1 MRISDWS
8 SDVFS
13 SHLHDIMCLSV
24 RHGPGCSPDAI
35 RDLDPVPPSLH
46 SNLGQAMTALIGAFI
61 NVQII
66 RELTL
71 LREAIAALRG
81 SGPAGTRKRIALVP
95 TMGALHEG
103 HLALIE
109 EARARADHVVTSIFV
124 NPIQF
129 GANEDLDT

>member
-1 MRISDWS
+1 
-8 SDVFS
+8 
-13 SHLHDIMCLSV
+13 
-24 RHGPGCSPDAI
+24 
-35 RDLDPVPPSLH
+35 
-46 SNLGQAMTALIGAFI
+46 MTALIGAFI

-81 SGPAGTRKRIALVP
+81 SGPAGNRKRIALVP
-95 TMGALHEG
+95 TMGALHER

-109 EARARADHVVTSIFV
+109 DARARAAHVVTSTFV

-129 GANEDLDT
+129 GANEDLDRYPRRVSSYANFLNHQGYVVSWSQPVVSVCPTALST

>member
-1 MRISDWS
+1 MIRQPPRTTLTDTIFPYSTLFRS
-8 SDVFS
+8 FFS
-13 SHLHDIMCLSV
+13 GEHDIMCLSV
-24 RHGPGCSPDAI
+24 LHGPGCSPDAI

-81 SGPAGTRKRIALVP
+81 SGHAGDRNSDV
-95 TMGALHEG
+95 
-103 HLALIE
+103 
-109 EARARADHVVTSIFV
+109 
-124 NPIQF
+124 
-129 GANEDLDT
+129 

>member
-1 MRISDWS
+1 MTPSFPTRRS
-8 SDVFS
+8 SDLAFFIGE
-13 SHLHDIMCLSV
+13 HDIMCLSV

-71 LREAIAALRG
+71 LRDAIAALTSEESRSGKVCVSKG
-81 SGPAGTRKRIALVP
+81 SLRCWTLR
-95 TMGALHEG
+95 
-103 HLALIE
+103 
-109 EARARADHVVTSIFV
+109 
-124 NPIQF
+124 
-129 GANEDLDT
+129 

>member
-1 MRISDWS
+1 MPLRGERDGNMHRRGRFTGAAFFIGE
-8 SDVFS
+8 
-13 SHLHDIMCLSV
+13 HDIMCLSV

-81 SGPAGTRKRIALVP
+81 SGTAGTRK
-95 TMGALHEG
+95 TG
-103 HLALIE
+103 
-109 EARARADHVVTSIFV
+109 RASCRERVCQAV
-124 NPIQF
+124 
-129 GANEDLDT
+129 

>member
-1 MRISDWS
+1 
-8 SDVFS
+8 
-13 SHLHDIMCLSV
+13 
-24 RHGPGCSPDAI
+24 
-35 RDLDPVPPSLH
+35 
-46 SNLGQAMTALIGAFI
+46 MTALIGAFI

-124 NPIQF
+124 TPIQF
-129 GANEDLDT
+129 GANEDLDRYPRREASAAKLLSDRGCDVLWAPPARPAERRVWQECVSTCRYRW

>member
-1 MRISDWS
+1 
-8 SDVFS
+8 
-13 SHLHDIMCLSV
+13 
-24 RHGPGCSPDAI
+24 
-35 RDLDPVPPSLH
+35 
-46 SNLGQAMTALIGAFI
+46 MTALIGAFI

-124 NPIQF
+124 HPIQF
-129 GANEDLDT
+129 GPTRALTPYPSRQQNTQKFLDARGWVAYGTPLVV

>member
-8 SDVFS
+8 SDVCS
-13 SHLHDIMCLSV
+13 S
-24 RHGPGCSPDAI
+24 
-35 RDLDPVPPSLH
+35 DLVPPSLH

-129 GANEDLDT
+129 GANEEIGRASCRERVWPYV

>member
-1 MRISDWS
+1 
-8 SDVFS
+8 
-13 SHLHDIMCLSV
+13 MCLSV

-95 TMGALHEG
+95 PLGAPHG
-103 HLALIE
+103 GPLALFE
-109 EARARADHVVTSIFV
+109 TARARAHPVGTAV
-124 NPIQF
+124 
-129 GANEDLDT
+129 

>member
-1 MRISDWS
+1 MHRRGRFTGAAFFIGE
-8 SDVFS
+8 
-13 SHLHDIMCLSV
+13 HDIMCLSV

-61 NVQII
+61 NVQLI

-81 SGPAGTRKRIALVP
+81 SGPARTRQRIALVRS
-95 TMGALHEG
+95 
-103 HLALIE
+103 E
-109 EARARADHVVTSIFV
+109 EHTSELQSLLRISYADLCLKKKKK
-124 NPIQF
+124 Q
-129 GANEDLDT
+129 